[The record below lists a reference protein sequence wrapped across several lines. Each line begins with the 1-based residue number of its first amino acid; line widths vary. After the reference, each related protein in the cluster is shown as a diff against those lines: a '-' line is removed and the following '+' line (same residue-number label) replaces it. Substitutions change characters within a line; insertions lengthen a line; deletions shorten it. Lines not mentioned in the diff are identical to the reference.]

1 MAATQADLDAL
12 EDAINSG
19 ALMVRFADRQV
30 TYRSLDDM
38 NRIAAKMRAEITGTS
53 PTRRVKIASRT
64 GFR

>member
-30 TYRSLDDM
+30 QYRSLDDM
-38 NRIAAKMRAEITGTS
+38 MRILARMRAEVTGTA